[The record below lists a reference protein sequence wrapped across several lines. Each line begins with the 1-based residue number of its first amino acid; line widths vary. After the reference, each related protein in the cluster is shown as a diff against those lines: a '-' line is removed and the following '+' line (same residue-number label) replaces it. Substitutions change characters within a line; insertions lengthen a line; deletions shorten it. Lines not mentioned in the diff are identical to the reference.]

1 MDLSGKTKKYLLFA
15 AVAIVIVAIFLTL
28 KKSFLAWRVTPN
40 LPQKIAVPVSHATA
54 ELLSFDD
61 TKVTWK
67 SDKQPDGQPP
77 FFELFTPPN
86 VYKEGKRIVMEPCT
100 HWQFDFIFPI
110 QLKRIVRKKYRLQLE
125 GYLQADVR
133 SDFTIL
139 MRDIENDQVI
149 RCSVGQV
156 FKTLEFEVLSF
167 KVQTVEK
174 NDLIINVPV
183 VKIRDTRDRLELEL
197 TGDTKYYDDKY
208 IAIVED
214 LDGNAYTF
222 SSVGQEIKIGES
234 TCVLESLNA
243 ENNVISITL
252 TDANRQEF
260 RKNLRILK

>member
-1 MDLSGKTKKYLLFA
+1 MGFSRKTRKYLFLA
-15 AVAIVIVAIFLTL
+15 AVVIAVAAGLFVL
-28 KKSFLAWRVTPN
+28 KRSLSAWRVAPN
-40 LPQKIAVPVSHATA
+40 LPQKIVVPVSHATA

-61 TKVTWK
+61 AKVTWK

-86 VYKEGKRIVMEPCT
+86 IYKDGERIVMEPCT

-139 MRDIENDQVI
+139 MGDIENDQVV

-156 FKTLEFEVLSF
+156 FKMLEFEVLSF
-167 KVQTVEK
+167 KVQTIEK
-174 NDLIINVPV
+174 NDMIINMPV

-197 TGDTKYYDDKY
+197 TGDTKYYDNKY
-208 IAIVED
+208 IA
-214 LDGNAYTF
+214 
-222 SSVGQEIKIGES
+222 
-234 TCVLESLNA
+234 
-243 ENNVISITL
+243 
-252 TDANRQEF
+252 
-260 RKNLRILK
+260 